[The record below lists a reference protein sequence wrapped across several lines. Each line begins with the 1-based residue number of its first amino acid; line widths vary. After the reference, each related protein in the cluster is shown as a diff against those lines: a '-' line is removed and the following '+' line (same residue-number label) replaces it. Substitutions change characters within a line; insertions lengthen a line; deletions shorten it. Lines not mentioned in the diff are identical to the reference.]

1 MVNEFAV
8 YVEMLYMMRWDSVG
22 DVNQVRRSNFYNLIN
37 IKMSNKMVTDL
48 FKNCVA
54 EIDGK
59 IKEKAKSKLKE
70 VYEKVT
76 DTKEEERIKKQMEKK
91 ELKIKKIKDELLIH
105 RNELE
110 ALNKK
115 SSLERP
121 DREKIWQNL
130 RRINW
135 KYYWDWLTVN
145 DEKAYGN
152 IVMTTEYNN
161 YINWLDIKKW
171 YEYTFKLAS
180 GIKEMRN
187 IIFQLQSIN
196 WQELGIDIPP
206 AFLNSM
212 NVNIKDW
219 KIVVM
224 ALPNNNKK

>member
-1 MVNEFAV
+1 
-8 YVEMLYMMRWDSVG
+8 
-22 DVNQVRRSNFYNLIN
+22 
-37 IKMSNKMVTDL
+37 MVTDL